1 MAARLWPQAGRGDC
15 SVRIDDYSVIAL
27 AITGGL
33 TVDYTIHVINE
44 VRHSSAASCLRRAD
58 AVVRGCGVPMFMSF
72 LTSVAAFLSLAV
84 SSFAG
89 AVHFGMMIA
98 AAISGALVLNLFIA
112 AWELA
117 RPEVACSS

>member
-1 MAARLWPQAGRGDC
+1 M
-15 SVRIDDYSVIAL
+15 IAL

-44 VRHSSAASCLRRAD
+44 LRHSSAASLRRAD
-58 AVVRGCGVPMFMSF
+58 AVVRGCGVPMFMRF

-98 AAISGALVLNLFIA
+98 AAISGALVLSLFIA